1 MGKLNLML
9 VQEDGK
15 VVGKI
20 EGVDDYELSK
30 PIARTYLVDQIQVLI
45 QKVLVKNK

>member
-1 MGKLNLML
+1 ML
-9 VQEDGK
+9 VDENGK

-30 PIARTYLVDQIQVLI
+30 PIARTFLMDQIQSLI
-45 QKVLVKNK
+45 KKYFDKAK